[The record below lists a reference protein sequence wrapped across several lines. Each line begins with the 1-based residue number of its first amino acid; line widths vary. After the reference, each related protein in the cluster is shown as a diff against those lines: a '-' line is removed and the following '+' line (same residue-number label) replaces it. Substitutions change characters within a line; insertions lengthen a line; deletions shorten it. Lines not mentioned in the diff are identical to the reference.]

1 MSKLDNSIRGPGK
14 INTFPQGESSDEV
27 SVPTSIL
34 RQILEELQ
42 ELKEQRSEIQKLREK
57 IDRLEANQK
66 KESQSSSSSQDEE
79 PVQKAS
85 IPEPNQAQNAKTI
98 FLDTKNRED
107 PHEIKVLSE
116 IIRSETGLDKDL
128 ERIFQEIALDRQ
140 RIAKLEKKEPQP
152 LQRDRGKVL
161 QALIAS
167 SGGKML
173 AKQARMIM
181 HLDKATFSRL
191 LGTLSDFVTKKVY
204 SLDRRQRV
212 LVLG

>member
-1 MSKLDNSIRGPGK
+1 MNSAKAMLVPGE
-14 INTFPQGESSDEV
+14 INTFLEGESSDSV
-27 SVPTSIL
+27 SVPVSIL
-34 RQILEELQ
+34 RELLEAFQ
-42 ELKEQRSEIQKLREK
+42 ELREK
-57 IDRLEANQK
+57 VDRLEANQK
-66 KESQSSSSSQDEE
+66 QENQSSGSNQEEE
-79 PVQKAS
+79 PIQKAS
-85 IPEPNQAQNAKTI
+85 VSDPKKGRNAKLI
-98 FLDTKNRED
+98 FLDTKKRDE
-107 PHEIKVLSE
+107 PKEIQILSE
-116 IIRSETGLDKDL
+116 IARLEAAHEKEL
-128 ERIFQEIALDRQ
+128 ERLALEMAYDRQ

-167 SGGKML
+167 SGGKIL

-191 LGTLSDFVTKKVY
+191 LGTLSDFVSKKVY